1 VSLAAHPGS
10 GQTPGPFAALIQ
22 QQQPLAFSSSRYAA
36 LHALGWRLHA
46 AAPLEPVL
54 PAAPVLPPLLEL
66 VPADPPLLSSLLP
79 HPVSATSPTVAE
91 APVTTRTLKNLLM
104 SMLGSLPGLLRDA
117 PTTALERQK
126 LSD

>member
-46 AAPLEPVL
+46 AAPLEPALAPVL
-54 PAAPVLPPLLEL
+54 PAALVLPPLLEL
-66 VPADPPLLSSLLP
+66 VPADPPLLSSLLLP
-79 HPVSATSPTVAE
+79 HPVSATTPTVAA

-104 SMLGSLPGLLRDA
+104 SMLGSLRCLPRDA
-117 PTTALERQK
+117 PM
-126 LSD
+126 